1 MLYASGIRYIVFD
14 KDNTLTVPY
23 SHHYFSDL
31 LMKSVLVDAA
41 NSLNGVQNIALLSNS
56 VGSSDDKD
64 YSEAI

>member
-41 NSLNGVQNIALLSNS
+41 NSLNGVRNIALLSNS